1 MADILRQVRASIGPS
16 FAVGDSAGAV
26 GDSAGASTRQKPKE
40 QIMDRRTLLKAA
52 AGAGTLA
59 VSRTLAAPALAQ
71 GAAARTLRFVPQA
84 DLANFDPVWGTQ
96 YVVRN
101 ASAMVW
107 DMLYGVDENLQP
119 QRQMVESEEV
129 SSDGLTWTFKL
140 RPGLTFHDGEKVLA
154 KDVVASLNRWAVR
167 DQMGL
172 MLKAIEQELGAPD
185 DRTVKWV
192 LKKPYPKMLLA
203 LGKNNSPVAFVM
215 PERIAKTDP
224 FKQISEY
231 IGSGPMRFAKA
242 EWVPGAKAVFEK
254 FAGYVPRQEPASWLA
269 GGKRILI
276 DRIEWIVMPDPG
288 TASAAL
294 QSGEIDWWENPIS
307 DLVPLLR
314 KNRNIVVDIADPLG
328 NVGSFRMNHLYPPF
342 NDVRARRAVLMAMSQ
357 EDYMRAIVGDD
368 PALRKPL
375 PGFFTPG
382 TALYTEEGGD
392 ILKGPRNFDAAKKLL
407 AQSGYAG
414 QPVTCLVAQ
423 DQPITKA
430 QGDVTADLL
439 KRLGMNVDFNAIDWG
454 TVGARRA
461 QKTPPGQGGWQ
472 MFHTWHA
479 GADTINPAPY
489 HAIRGNGDKAWF
501 GWPDVPEVETQVYA
515 WFDAKTLDEEKAAIR
530 HLNKAALESVI
541 YAPTGFFLQYQ
552 AWRKNV
558 SGVVK
563 GPLPF
568 FWGVAKTA

>member
-1 MADILRQVRASIGPS
+1 
-16 FAVGDSAGAV
+16 
-26 GDSAGASTRQKPKE
+26 
-40 QIMDRRTLLKAA
+40 MDRRTLLKTV

-59 VSRTLAAPALAQ
+59 IGSRLCAPALAQ
-71 GAAARTLRFVPQA
+71 GTAARTLRFVPQA
-84 DLANFDPVWGTQ
+84 NLANFDPIWGTQ

-107 DMLYGVDENLQP
+107 DTLYGVDEQLKP
-119 QRQMVESEEV
+119 QRQMVEAEEV
-129 SSDGLTWTFKL
+129 SPDGLTWTFRL
-140 RPGLTFHDGEKVLA
+140 RPGLKFHDGEKVVA
-154 KDVVASLNRWAVR
+154 KDVVASLERWTAR
-167 DQMGL
+167 DLMGQM
-172 MLKAIEQELGAPD
+172 IRPIQQELTAVD

-203 LGKNNSPVAFVM
+203 LGKISTPIAFIM
-215 PERIAKTDP
+215 PERIAKSDP
-224 FKQISEY
+224 FKQINEY
-231 IGSGPMRFAKA
+231 IGSGPMRFVKG

-254 FAGYVPRQEPASWLA
+254 FADYQPRQEPGSWLA
-269 GGKRILI
+269 GGKRMLV
-276 DRIEWIVMPDPG
+276 DRVEWTVMPDPA
-288 TASAAL
+288 TAAAAL
-294 QSGEIDWWENPIS
+294 QNGEVDWWENPIS

-314 KNRNIVVDIADPLG
+314 KNRNVSVDIADPLG
-328 NVGSFRMNHLYPPF
+328 NIGSFRMNHLFPPF

-368 PALRKPL
+368 DELWKPL

-382 TALYTEEGGD
+382 TPLYTEEGGE
-392 ILKGPRNFDAAKKLL
+392 ILKGPRNLDAAKKLL
-407 AQSGYAG
+407 AESGYAG

-439 KRLGMNVDFNAIDWG
+439 KRLGMNVDFAAIDWG

-461 QKTPPGQGGWQ
+461 VKAAPGQGGWQ

-479 GADTINPAPY
+479 GADCINPAV
-489 HAIRGNGDKAWF
+489 AIGIRANGDKAWF
-501 GWPDVPEVETQVYA
+501 GWPDSAEVETQVTA
-515 WFDAKTLDEEKAAIR
+515 WFEAKSLDEEKAAIR
-530 HLNKAALESVI
+530 RLNNAALDSVV
-541 YAPTGFFLQYQ
+541 YAPTGFFLGYQ

-558 SGVVK
+558 SGIVK

-568 FWGVAKTA
+568 FWGVGKAA